1 MYLVERHADVEL
13 ERVVLI
19 VVKSEAV
26 IQKQE
31 KVGPLPVEVIDLL
44 LWLYG
49 SSYVVV
55 EGYVAVGLLLHLRL
69 SAGFEPVEVFEFVF

>member
-13 ERVVLI
+13 ERVVLV

-44 LWLYG
+44 VRLYG

-55 EGYVAVGLLLHLRL
+55 EGYVAVGLLLDLHL